1 MNRKE
6 RPSEPGA
13 GLTSPGWRPGGWL
26 RVGGVVVARVCG
38 GGGSHRARADERPG
52 LGAVVAI
59 RAANFVDNLGPHRA
73 GCEAAAARVLA
84 ELGAEHFSYL
94 DWRPHAGVAEA
105 GAPRLWLIAEMQGV
119 DRGFGHE
126 ITLRYLAGS
135 ATGEV
140 PLSSLPRL
148 VLYQATDMQPTQ
160 NTNAILAVLERTF
173 RDHFN
178 ESEDFRRA
186 LQRDFLAAVPLTTT
200 LICRTNL
207 KQFLVPVTWRRL
219 LPGDGSLLLATYR
232 SRPPDGAGDE
242 LFPVTL
248 RLRPLHDWA
257 EGVGC
262 RVRRFDYPG
271 LELPEQETWHE
282 LMPES
287 LGRAVPGT
295 VEVVME
301 AYQKDRRY
309 LTRGTLVTAPEVR

>member
-1 MNRKE
+1 MNRE
-6 RPSEPGA
+6 RRPSGPGA
-13 GLTSPGWRPGGWL
+13 GQASTGWRLGGWL
-26 RVGGVVVARVCG
+26 RVGGVVVALVCG
-38 GGGSHRARADERPG
+38 GAGSHRARADERPG

-59 RAANFVDNLGPHRA
+59 RAANFVDNLGSHRA

-94 DWRPHAGVAEA
+94 NWQPHTGVAEA
-105 GAPRLWLIAEMQGV
+105 GAPKLWLIAEMQGV

-135 ATGEV
+135 AAGEV

-148 VLYQATDMQPTQ
+148 VLYQATDVTQPTQ
-160 NTNAILAVLERTF
+160 NTNAIQAVLDRTF
-173 RDHFN
+173 RNHFN
-178 ESEDFRRA
+178 DSEEFRRA

-200 LICRTNL
+200 LICRTNV

-219 LPGDGSLLLATYR
+219 LPGDGSTLLATYR

-248 RLRPLHDWA
+248 RLRPLHDWPD
-257 EGVGC
+257 GVGC
-262 RVRRFDYPG
+262 LVRRFDYPG
-271 LELPEQETWHE
+271 LELPEPPPWHE

-295 VEVVME
+295 LEVVME
-301 AYQKDRRY
+301 EYRKDRRF
-309 LTRGTLVTAPEVR
+309 LTRGALALVP

>member
-1 MNRKE
+1 
-6 RPSEPGA
+6 
-13 GLTSPGWRPGGWL
+13 
-26 RVGGVVVARVCG
+26 
-38 GGGSHRARADERPG
+38 

-59 RAANFVDNLGPHRA
+59 RAANFVDNLGPHRT

-94 DWRPHAGVAEA
+94 DWQPHTGTAEA
-105 GAPRLWLIAEMQGV
+105 GAPKLWLIAEMQGV

-135 ATGEV
+135 AAGET

-148 VLYQATDMQPTQ
+148 VLYQATDVTQPTQ

-178 ESEDFRRA
+178 EGEEFRRA

-200 LICRTNL
+200 LICRTNA
-207 KQFLVPVTWRRL
+207 KEFLVPVTWRRL
-219 LPGDGSLLLATYR
+219 LPGDGSTLLATYR

-271 LELPEQETWHE
+271 LELPEPPPWHE

-295 VEVVME
+295 LEVVVE
-301 AYQKDRRY
+301 EYQKDRRF
-309 LTRGTLVTAPEVR
+309 LTRGALSLVP